1 MASRLYELVYIVDPN
16 ATEAEVDDIQ
26 AQIEST
32 ISKLG
37 GRLDK
42 VEKWGR
48 RRLAYE
54 IHHHKEGTYVLDV
67 IEGSGELMREL
78 DRRLKVFDR
87 VIRHLVVRVD
97 PQLQKLE
104 RVRAQRAADVRKRR
118 RARGLPEEPEAP
130 AGVGVAPE
138 STPEGLDAEDIPS

>member
-1 MASRLYELVYIVDPN
+1 MSSRLYELVYIVDPN
-16 ATEAEVDDIQ
+16 ATDAEVDEIQ
-26 AQIEST
+26 AQIEAT
-32 ISKLG
+32 ISRLE

-42 VEKWGR
+42 IEKWGR

-54 IHHHKEGTYVLDV
+54 IAHHKEGTYVLDV

-97 PQLQKLE
+97 EQNQKLE
-104 RVRAQRAADVRKRR
+104 RQRAERAAQVQKRR
-118 RARGLPEEPEAP
+118 RARGLPDEPEPAGVAP
-130 AGVGVAPE
+130 AGDPSAGEV
-138 STPEGLDAEDIPS
+138 EDIPS